1 MKNHVDK
8 RLSMEAF
15 VASLAP
21 GVRIAFGGGGIQRK
35 PMAAARAIARSG
47 LTDLDLVSFLGGP
60 EIDLLIGLG
69 RASRLAFA
77 FVGFDAYGLA
87 PCFRAAREAGT
98 LPIVEY
104 SEATMLAA
112 FEAGAKNLPFL
123 PTRFGLGTDIVT
135 TATSPFKTFACPFTG
150 ETLLG
155 VPALRP
161 DVAVVHVNVAD
172 RQGNAII
179 HSDAYADS
187 LMVRAA
193 RRTVLTAGQVV
204 DELPVDQTRRSTFI
218 SRLWVQGV
226 IEAPQGAGMTAM
238 FPDYRFDLPRV
249 LDYQKKATDRAWLE
263 EMIKEA
269 R

>member
-1 MKNHVDK
+1 
-8 RLSMEAF
+8 MEAF
-15 VASLAP
+15 IASLAS
-21 GVRIAFGGGGIQRK
+21 GANIAFGGGGIQRK
-35 PMAAARAIARSG
+35 PMAAAHSIARSG
-47 LTDLDLVSFLGGP
+47 LQDLDLVSFLGGP

-69 RASRLAFA
+69 RARRLAFA

-135 TATSPFKTFACPFTG
+135 TPTSPFRTFTCPFTG

-161 DVAVVHVNVAD
+161 DVAVVHVNMAD
-172 RQGNAII
+172 RSGNAII
-179 HSDAYADS
+179 HSDAYADT
-187 LMVRAA
+187 LLVRAA
-193 RRTVLTAGQVV
+193 DRTILTAEQVV
-204 DELPVDQTRRSTFI
+204 DELPTDQTRRSTFI
-218 SRLWVQGV
+218 SRLWVSGV
-226 IEAPQGAGMTAM
+226 IEAPRGAGMTAM
-238 FPDYRFDLPRV
+238 FPDYRFDVPRV
-249 LDYQKKATDRAWLE
+249 LDYQKNATNRAWLE
-263 EMIKEA
+263 NLAKELQ
-269 R
+269 